1 MFPNTGEVT
10 LPTITNPNIKII
22 SSASEELK
30 EIFGRFDSIWE
41 DESRSTRDK
50 LLHTLNLLKKNLS
63 SSFSQLNTIEATKD
77 IIEILFALDAYHSLY
92 LEKGIKDEQLSIE
105 SYLGQHINKL
115 EPYFAAQNEQLALFS
130 LDMLYLLYDGT
141 QQILLNQSELVKNS
155 TLTDYLKSLL
165 TSYLESLEIQ
175 IKKKQRTQISQ
186 LFDCINKQ
194 QFASFLNLY
203 KRIDKFRFLKQ
214 EDSALIPHL
223 VALTLEKIQEIINN
237 VSLYSTKPFET
248 MSQDELATYF
258 KQIAELEHF
267 QPILSVFAGA
277 DYNFKVATIH
287 KQLENY
293 QRQVSEFS
301 AFIKKNKRD
310 LQKLYENIKV
320 YRALTL
326 SLDNNEYIDME
337 EDELGEEKVITENI
351 QQILAKYK
359 SFTPTSHSVPAVHKD
374 LLQLCVN
381 AYAALFIEQI
391 QLAVKKYD
399 SIPVDTYSEDLP
411 TLFSF
416 IDSIKDDYP
425 QVYKAFKDK
434 LIFNISLFIQA
445 SPDNYG
451 WDVIER
457 YSVLEKKRSCIPQE
471 IWEECNIT
479 SLYQDIREMMTREHH
494 ALEAQ
499 TLSIRQLAER
509 LFKLSNETYGLGV
522 RDQLTSSIQTKIEQI
537 RALKENQFEQAVK
550 ELNNIW
556 IDLQFFSTINKLI
569 DKRWKCHIKGLKN
582 FYSEVIR
589 EIVKH
594 FEERSVGFA
603 TALSI
608 DSIDNISSTIE
619 LFLILYTTYTTSS
632 EGRNDSL
639 FAAVFPESSMLAQKY
654 LTHLQGIMDFYQS
667 LNQNFNDY
675 LAANQFAE
683 VLLILKVLRERAV
696 WGKFFNIV
704 SAYADHLPDIQIRRI
719 RNEFEAADL
728 TNQIVSKYQELSA
741 NALLSIHEDLRF
753 TSASNED
760 KREVQRLVFAAYEGL
775 QNYYSSEIYL
785 AVNQTEGAIQEL
797 LAKAK
802 LNIQKNLDFI
812 QQMALEALPEELFTL
827 DSNAYRAFN
836 VAYENLT
843 IAQEVCTNPEIL
855 LLIKARVE
863 FFKQN
868 IAENLNKY
876 VDNILATP
884 DISLEQIILN
894 LIKLK
899 KMSLFIGQFKAQIT
913 DAIERLLKAIVRTH
927 FSHVDILSLS
937 EALKNQKDYDAEAN
951 MLLTEHEVFTSFVI
965 ALRNKKVLHQDID
978 YVCAQLAQNAQNSSL
993 DIARLKTLYTQF
1005 QEEYWAYVQKG
1016 LEGQSSEL
1024 VPDIYTEIFNEI
1036 LAESTE
1042 DSLSDY
1048 PTKVIKLAACFF
1060 AYWSA
1065 QDYKKRAEEK
1075 LAGGAPSANATIT
1088 LELDE
1093 AFKLG
1098 ILQPHPAQIIGIFRL
1113 FGIDQDPSDN
1123 LNVTDILSESLK
1135 YLKNH
1140 LAEIHTGE
1148 GKSLVMAVT
1157 AMILAAMGYKVDCA
1171 CYSQYLT
1178 QRDFQRFAQMFRTF
1192 NLHENISYATF
1203 KEFIEQ
1209 WINTEYG
1216 KNLRD
1221 QVDKLSRGIRG
1232 KQLPLLKPEN
1242 EKPHI
1247 LFMDELDIFFSE
1259 EFSGSSYPI
1268 SHVFASREIF
1278 HLIRFIWTASQNRI
1292 LTLSLIQNDPLSGYY
1307 RILQSLVSGFNKI
1320 LDNAI
1325 LAMLEDIKIYK
1336 DKKGDFV
1343 LDTETGRIGYKPP
1356 HDHIIEYNVTYR
1368 YQTIFAYIEHLAET
1382 NLSKKI
1388 GLLLNCGEF
1397 SYAEMLKRYKYV
1409 LGVTGTLSTLGR
1421 TAKSQLDDLLQ
1432 VSQFTYIPSVYG
1444 DNRIDFPNTSSIKC
1458 VRNEDYFATLTSEI
1472 ASYREE
1478 KTTEGENTLRRPVM
1492 IFFKST
1498 NELMAYYTFLRE
1510 NKPFDEQTL
1519 DNIIILDEKVS
1530 DTDRDNYISRATF
1543 AGSILLATSSY
1554 TRGVDFICNSQQV
1567 NDIGGPHLIGGFFPE
1582 DKSAETQF
1590 LGRTKRQGGNG
1601 SASMVLN
1608 FNDVEEEYH
1617 SFISEE
1623 DKMGLQKATDGVTL
1637 YSILDALRARKLEE
1651 QHSKYYDRM
1660 EEIRVVHIA
1669 SIQLVEALHNSEESA
1684 TDAELLH
1691 SLSTFNQFK
1700 TVITRSAHKETK
1712 AFNTI
1717 CLIDATYS
1725 MFHTLEAVKNS
1736 VHKMYTRAQT
1746 IFDEAETQLPIKP
1759 VINIQFVFYR
1769 NYNSPYNEIMQCS
1782 PWYNPQNYHLAQ
1794 QFLSRIQPKNGW
1806 VNEAAEV
1813 AFAYVNRHL
1822 VVRNDVDQ
1830 IIWIGD
1836 TSPNSPEE
1844 ITEKRKKLTH
1854 PIREPFIEPVEFVS
1868 ERQKIIEARIPIH
1881 AFLTYTKHTSE
1892 NAEKIYQETA
1902 QLSGGV
1908 YGTLN
1913 TNTKQGAENLA
1924 HAITKRILDKIGGSD
1939 LVRAYEAKYQATYIS
1954 SSTAGQHSLFHQSS
1968 QTLASVSSSGTLI
1981 SREEMRQELLN
1992 YLNIKEVRNG
2002 GLFHHRKG
2010 RNATNELLTKI
2021 DDPRV
2026 TDETL
2031 REEFEKWGQKGK
2043 LRSRHTESYS
2053 VFTMSHSKTSQDS
2066 V

>member
-1 MFPNTGEVT
+1 MPDKILYNYFIGFLFMFPNNGTESSTEVIGVA
-10 LPTITNPNIKII
+10 LHTITNPNIKTI

-30 EIFGRFDSIWE
+30 EIFGRFDPIWK
-41 DESRSTRDK
+41 DASRSTRDK
-50 LLHTLNLLKKNLS
+50 LLHTLNLLKEKLS
-63 SSFSQLNTIEATKD
+63 SSFSHLNSIEVTKD
-77 IIEILFALDAYHSLY
+77 IVAILLALDAYHSLY
-92 LEKGIKDEQLSIE
+92 LEKGIKEKQLSIE
-105 SYLGQHINKL
+105 SYLGRHIKKL
-115 EPYFAAQNEQLALFS
+115 KPYFDAQNEQLALFS

-141 QQILLNQSELVKNS
+141 QQILLNQSEFVQNS

-165 TSYLESLEIQ
+165 TFYLESLEIQ

-186 LFDCINKQ
+186 LFDRINKQ

-203 KRIDKFRFLKQ
+203 KRIDKFRFLTQQ
-214 EDSALIPHL
+214 ETALISHL
-223 VALTLEKIQEIINN
+223 VPHTLEKIAEIIKN
-237 VSLYSTKPFET
+237 VSSSSTKPFET
-248 MSQDELATYF
+248 MSQDKLATYF
-258 KQIAELEHF
+258 KQIAELEHL
-267 QPILSVFAGA
+267 QPILSVFAGV
-277 DYNFKVATIH
+277 DYGQMVATIH
-287 KQLENY
+287 QQLKNY
-293 QRQVSEFS
+293 QTQVSTFS
-301 AFIKKNKRD
+301 AFIEENKGD
-310 LQKLYENIKV
+310 LPKFYENLKVV
-320 YRALTL
+320 YRALTSL
-326 SLDNNEYIDME
+326 FLDNTQYIM
-337 EDELGEEKVITENI
+337 GEEYGGRRNVITANI

-359 SFTPTSHSVPAVHKD
+359 SFTPVVPAVHKD
-374 LLQLCVN
+374 LQMSVN
-381 AYAALFIEQI
+381 AYIKQI

-399 SIPVDTYSEDLP
+399 SIPVEAYSEDLP
-411 TLFSF
+411 ILFSF
-416 IDSIKDDYP
+416 IDSIKDNYP

-457 YSVLEKKRSCIPQE
+457 FSVLVGKHSCIPQE

-479 SLYQDIREMMTREHH
+479 SLYEDIKETRERERT
-494 ALEAQ
+494 ALQAQ

-509 LFKLSNETYGLGV
+509 LSKLSNETYGLLV

-537 RALKENQFEQAVK
+537 RALKKIQFEQAVK
-550 ELNNIW
+550 QLNNIW

-569 DKRWKCHIKGLKN
+569 YKRWKCHIKGLEKL
-582 FYSEVIR
+582 YREVSR

-594 FEERSVGFA
+594 FEERSVDFA

-619 LFLILYTTYTTSS
+619 LFLILYATYTTSS
-632 EGRNDSL
+632 EDRNHSL
-639 FAAVFPESSMLAQKY
+639 FAAVFPENSTLAQKY

-683 VLLILKVLRERAV
+683 VLPILQLLKERAV
-696 WGKFFNIV
+696 WGKFFNMV
-704 SAYADHLPDIQIRRI
+704 FQYADHLPDIQIGRI
-719 RNEFEAADL
+719 KNEFEAADL

-741 NALLSIHEDLRF
+741 NALLSINVDWRF
-753 TSASNED
+753 TSASNEE
-760 KREVQRLVFAAYEGL
+760 KKEVHRLVFAAYEGL

-785 AVNQTEGAIQEL
+785 AVNQTEAEIQEL
-797 LAKAK
+797 LEKAK
-802 LNIQKNLDFI
+802 SNIQQNLDII
-812 QQMALEALPEELFTL
+812 QQMALKALPEELFTL

-836 VAYENLT
+836 LAYENLT

-855 LLIKARVE
+855 ELITTKVE

-876 VDNILATP
+876 VDNILATQ
-884 DISLEQIILN
+884 DISLEDIILN

-927 FSHVDILSLS
+927 FSHIDILSLS

-978 YVCAQLAQNAQNSSL
+978 YVCAQLAQYAQNSSL
-993 DIARLKTLYTQF
+993 NIARLKTLYTQF

-1075 LAGGAPSANATIT
+1075 LASGAPSANATIT

-1123 LNVTDILSESLK
+1123 LNVTDILSKSLK

-1221 QVDKLSRGIRG
+1221 QVDKLCRGIRG
-1232 KQLPLLKPEN
+1232 KQLPLLKSEN

-1259 EFSGSSYPI
+1259 EFSGSAYPI

-1278 HLIRFIWTASQNRI
+1278 HLIRFIWTASQSRV

-1325 LAMLEDIKIYK
+1325 LAMLEDIKIYRA
-1336 DKKGDFV
+1336 KKGDFV
-1343 LDTETGRIGYKPP
+1343 LDEETGRIGYKPP
-1356 HDHIIEYNVTYR
+1356 HDHIIEYNVAYR
-1368 YQTIFAYIEHLAET
+1368 YQTIFAYIDHLEKGKLTEEHLF
-1382 NLSKKI
+1382 KKI

-1397 SYAEMLKRYKYV
+1397 SYAEMLKRYQYV
-1409 LGVTGTLSTLGR
+1409 LGVTGTLSTLGP

-1432 VSQFTYIPSVYG
+1432 GTQFTYIPSVYG

-1478 KTTEGENTLRRPVM
+1478 KTTEGETALRRPVM

-1510 NKPFDEQTL
+1510 NKPFDEQIL
-1519 DNIIILDEKVS
+1519 ANIIILDEKVS

-1608 FNDVEEEYH
+1608 FNDVEAEYH

-1660 EEIRVVHIA
+1660 EEIRGVHRA
-1669 SIQLVEALHNSEESA
+1669 SIQLVEALHNSEGSA
-1684 TDAELLH
+1684 EG
-1691 SLSTFNQFK
+1691 
-1700 TVITRSAHKETK
+1700 
-1712 AFNTI
+1712 
-1717 CLIDATYS
+1717 
-1725 MFHTLEAVKNS
+1725 
-1736 VHKMYTRAQT
+1736 AQ
-1746 IFDEAETQLPIKP
+1746 D
-1759 VINIQFVFYR
+1759 
-1769 NYNSPYNEIMQCS
+1769 
-1782 PWYNPQNYHLAQ
+1782 
-1794 QFLSRIQPKNGW
+1794 
-1806 VNEAAEV
+1806 
-1813 AFAYVNRHL
+1813 
-1822 VVRNDVDQ
+1822 
-1830 IIWIGD
+1830 
-1836 TSPNSPEE
+1836 
-1844 ITEKRKKLTH
+1844 
-1854 PIREPFIEPVEFVS
+1854 
-1868 ERQKIIEARIPIH
+1868 
-1881 AFLTYTKHTSE
+1881 
-1892 NAEKIYQETA
+1892 
-1902 QLSGGV
+1902 
-1908 YGTLN
+1908 
-1913 TNTKQGAENLA
+1913 LA
-1924 HAITKRILDKIGGSD
+1924 HAITKRILAKIGGNE
-1939 LVRAYEAKYQATYIS
+1939 LVSAYEAKYQATYIS

-1968 QTLASVSSSGTLI
+1968 QTQASVSSSTTLI
-1981 SREEMRQELLN
+1981 SREEMRQQLRN
-1992 YLNIKEVRNG
+1992 YLHMDEVKNG
-2002 GLFHHRKG
+2002 GFFHHRKG
-2010 RNATNELLTKI
+2010 RNATNDLLRKI
-2021 DDPRV
+2021 DDLGVP
-2026 TDETL
+2026 DEEL
-2031 REEFEKWGQKGK
+2031 REEFKKWGQDGK
-2043 LRSRHTESYS
+2043 IRGRHTPGYS
-2053 VFTMSHSKTSQDS
+2053 VFTMSARK
-2066 V
+2066 